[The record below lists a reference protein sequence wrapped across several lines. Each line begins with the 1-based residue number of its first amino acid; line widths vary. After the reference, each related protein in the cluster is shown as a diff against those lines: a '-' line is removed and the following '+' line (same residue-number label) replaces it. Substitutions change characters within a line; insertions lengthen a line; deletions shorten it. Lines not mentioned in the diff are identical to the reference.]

1 VSFGTKRHLLLDFA
15 TNRFLMKLLK
25 TNNVEII
32 ASRSINKQFHLVGE
46 GFILKMISDISDRD
60 QIINNIR
67 VIGCVLMN
75 F

>member
-1 VSFGTKRHLLLDFA
+1 
-15 TNRFLMKLLK
+15 MKLLK